1 MKVAFDASAIAFKD
15 KTGTGVYAEEFLKA
29 YEKCFSDE
37 DEIVHTYRLSRRIR
51 GRKFLRPLSKNIS
64 RATLVDPVTSFKG
77 RKYDIF
83 HGLNTRLP
91 VLQQCKLIATI
102 HDLFSIFGAFS
113 KAEFKEDQTLKIN
126 QMLAR
131 ADQIIV
137 PATFIRDQFI
147 SKLGYD
153 SKKISFVP
161 LGVRPSFLVPQNK
174 SESQKFVGEKLGL
187 NNPYI
192 FFVGALEKRKNV
204 AGLVEAF
211 ARFAGEYKKPLDL
224 VLGGHPGFEFEKI
237 QVAIENSGCKNR
249 IKILGFVEVEV
260 LRHLYGGCESF
271 VLPSFEEGYGIPI
284 IEAMAC
290 GAPVISSNTTSL
302 PEVGNGFSW
311 LVDPHSPE
319 QMVHAMGE
327 ILNPNPHALE
337 KIKGGVAYAQTMSWE
352 KVAKSTR
359 KVYENLVEN
368 P

>member
-1 MKVAFDASAIAFKD
+1 MKVAFDASSIAFKE

-37 DEIVHTYRLSRRIR
+37 DKIVHTYRLSRRIR
-51 GRKFLRPLSKNIS
+51 GRKFLPPLTKNIS
-64 RATLVDPVTSFKG
+64 RAILIDPITSFKG
-77 RKYDIF
+77 REYDIF

-91 VLQQCKLIATI
+91 ILQHSKLVATI

-113 KAEFKEDQTLKIN
+113 KPEFKEDQTLKIN

-131 ADQIIV
+131 AHHIVV
-137 PATFIRDQFI
+137 PATVIKNQFV
-147 SKLGYD
+147 SQLGYD
-153 SKKISFVP
+153 SKKISVVP
-161 LGVRPSFLVPQNK
+161 LGVRPNFLGPRNK
-174 SESQKFVGEKLGL
+174 LESQKVVWEKMGL

-204 AGLVEAF
+204 AGLVGSF
-211 ARFAGEYKKPLDL
+211 SRFAKDYKKPLDL

-237 QVAIENSGCKNR
+237 QSAIENSGLKER
-249 IKILGFVEVEV
+249 IKILGFVDVEI
-260 LRHLYGGCESF
+260 LKHLYSACEIF
-271 VLPSFEEGYGIPI
+271 ILPSFEEGYGIPI

-311 LVDPHSPE
+311 LVDPNSE
-319 QMVHAMGE
+319 SEMAHAMGE
-327 ILNPNPHALE
+327 ILNPGGQAIE
-337 KIKGGVAYAQTMSWE
+337 KIRGGVAYAQTMSWE
-352 KVAKSTR
+352 KVVKSTR
-359 KVYENLVEN
+359 KIYEALLEN

>member
-1 MKVAFDASAIAFKD
+1 MKVAFDASAIAFKE

-29 YEKCFSDE
+29 YEKCFSEE
-37 DEIVHTYRLSRRIR
+37 DQIIHTYRLSRRIR

-64 RATLVDPVTSFKG
+64 RSTLIDPVTSFKG
-77 RKYDIF
+77 RGYDIF

-91 VLQQCKLIATI
+91 ILQHSKLVATI

-113 KAEFKEDQTLKIN
+113 ALEFKEDQTIKIN

-131 ADQIIV
+131 AHHIIV
-137 PATFIRDQFI
+137 PATVIKNQFV
-147 SKLGYD
+147 SQLGYD
-153 SKKISFVP
+153 SKKLSVIP

-174 SESQKFVGEKLGL
+174 SQSQKVVGEKLGI
-187 NNPYI
+187 NNPFI

-204 AGLVEAF
+204 AGLVGAF
-211 ARFAGEYKKPLDL
+211 ARYVREYKKPLDL

-237 QVAIENSGCKNR
+237 QTAIENSGCKER
-249 IKILGFVEVEV
+249 IKILGFVDVEV
-260 LRHLYGGCESF
+260 LRHLYGGCEIF

-319 QMVHAMGE
+319 QISRAMSE
-327 ILNPNPHALE
+327 ILSPSPQALE